1 MAKIKRLINL
11 FGNTFNMNIN
21 SQTRALIRRFEGCRL
36 TAYQCSA
43 KVWTIGFGATR
54 FEDGSSVKQ
63 GDIIT
68 QERADKLFII
78 LLDQF
83 ATQLRPLIN
92 QQLNDNR
99 FGALLSFAYNA
110 GIGAFRNS
118 TLRKLVNANP
128 NNPAIRTEFMKWT
141 RANNQVLK
149 GLVTRRQAEAD
160 LYFTPIIGNNP
171 TNQ

>member
-1 MAKIKRLINL
+1 
-11 FGNTFNMNIN
+11 MNITP
-21 SQTRALIRRFEGCRL
+21 QTRALIRKYEGCKL

-43 KVWTIGFGATR
+43 KRWTIGVGNTFY
-54 FEDGSSVKQ
+54 EDGSIVKQ
-63 GDIIT
+63 GDKIT
-68 QERADKLFII
+68 QERADRLFVI

-83 ATQLRPLIN
+83 AVQLRPLITAN
-92 QQLNDNR
+92 INDNQ

-110 GIGAFRNS
+110 GINAFRNS
-118 TLRKLVNANP
+118 TLRRLVNANP

-171 TNQ
+171 TNK

>member
-1 MAKIKRLINL
+1 
-11 FGNTFNMNIN
+11 MNIN

-54 FEDGSSVKQ
+54 FEDGSIVKQ
-63 GDIIT
+63 GDAIT
-68 QERADKLFII
+68 QERADKLFVI

-83 ATQLRPLIN
+83 AEEIKPLVRKD
-92 QQLNDNR
+92 LNDNQ

-110 GIGAFRNS
+110 GTTRFRNS
-118 TLRKLVNANP
+118 TLRKLTIANP
-128 NNPAIRTEFMKWT
+128 NNPQIRLEFMKWVNRGT
-141 RANNQVLK
+141 PSEK
-149 GLVTRRQAEAD
+149 GLTIRRKAEAD

-171 TNQ
+171 TT

>member
-1 MAKIKRLINL
+1 
-11 FGNTFNMNIN
+11 MNIN

-63 GDIIT
+63 GDTIT
-68 QERADKLFII
+68 QERADKLFVI

-83 ATQLRPLIN
+83 AEEIKPLVRKD
-92 QQLNDNR
+92 LNDNQ

-110 GIGAFRNS
+110 GTTRFRNS
-118 TLRKLVNANP
+118 TLRKLTIANP
-128 NNPAIRTEFMKWT
+128 NNPQIRLEFMKWVNRGT
-141 RANNQVLK
+141 PSEK
-149 GLVTRRQAEAD
+149 GLIRRRQAEAD

-171 TNQ
+171 TT